1 MLTTLVRR
9 VRASAVG
16 DAGMSLAEL
25 LVTIVIVA
33 ILGAVATVYFVGTEN
48 NGNDTIATTQA
59 SAQARITLDSWTSL
73 LRVADWLDGSTKTDR
88 FEEIT
93 PTEIVFYA
101 NLDNRPTDCASVP
114 TDCQLVNPPTKVA
127 LMLQT
132 TNQSTGEGQLVQII
146 FKSDNT
152 TPKSVTRLGLNV
164 SPTNGAPIFQPYQ
177 TSGGPVDPSMW
188 QQGCSSGAT
197 ITTGLCLQGPPA
209 GAGMLDPSLASG
221 SNTPTAGPLRA
232 NAAIATTVNQTLQSI
247 AGITIA
253 ITISDPHDSTS
264 LDFTSSAAVNS
275 GFPS

>member
-1 MLTTLVRR
+1 MLTDLVRR
-9 VRASAVG
+9 MRRAASG

-48 NGNDTIATTQA
+48 TGNDTIATTQA

-73 LRVADWLDGSTKTDR
+73 LRVADWFDTSTKTDR

-93 PTEIVFYA
+93 PTKIVFYA
-101 NLDNRPTDCASVP
+101 DLNNRPTDCASVP
-114 TDCQLVNPPTKVA
+114 ADCQLVNPRTKVA

-132 TNQSTGEGQLVQII
+132 TNQSTGEGQLVQVI

-152 TPKSVTRLGLNV
+152 TPKSVSRLGLNV
-164 SPTNGAPIFQPYQ
+164 TPTDGQPIFQPYLI
-177 TSGGPVDPSMW
+177 SGGAVDVATTM
-188 QQGCSSGAT
+188 GCVRSAT
-197 ITTGLCLQGPPA
+197 LTAGLCLSSAPA
-209 GAGMLDPSLASG
+209 GAGMLDPTLATG
-221 SNTPTAGPLRA
+221 SNTPTAGQLRGNPA
-232 NAAIATTVNQTLQSI
+232 TAATVDQQLQSI

-253 ITISDPHDSTS
+253 FKVSDPHDSAS